1 MRDRLTFLN
10 HFVIC
15 LAIAAGAFFAW
26 VEGVPQVIFASDLSH
41 VTSVIGALF
50 VSSAIYLGWQAWRLG
65 EPPRTTSGSE
75 LTEPDPSFGHLAE
88 RLCVACGIIGTG
100 AGLALQGQALMSGAA
115 SFGALSTAIFTTIC
129 GVLGYVLT
137 AILTYNLEVGIRRA
151 RR

>member
-1 MRDRLTFLN
+1 MRNRLTFLN

-15 LAIAAGAFFAW
+15 LAIAAGAFFAAL
-26 VEGVPQVIFASDLSH
+26 EGVPQVIFVNDLSH

-65 EPPRTTSGSE
+65 EPRGTAQSSTWK
-75 LTEPDPSFGHLAE
+75 EPDPSFGHLAE

-100 AGLALQGQALMSGAA
+100 AGLALQGQALMAGAA
-115 SFGALSTAIFTTIC
+115 SFGALSTAIFTTVC
-129 GVLGYVLT
+129 GVLGYALT
-137 AILTYNLEVGIRRA
+137 AVLTYNLEVGIRRA

>member
-15 LAIAAGAFFAW
+15 LAIAAGAFFATL
-26 VEGVPQVIFASDLSH
+26 EGVPQVIFANDLSH

-65 EPPRTTSGSE
+65 EPPGMVPPSKWV
-75 LTEPDPSFGHLAE
+75 EPDPSFGHLAE
-88 RLCVACGIIGTG
+88 RLCVAFGIIGTG
-100 AGLALQGQALMSGAA
+100 AGLALQGKALMGGAA

-129 GVLGYVLT
+129 GVLAYVLT
-137 AILTYNLEVGIRRA
+137 AVLTYNLEVGIRRA